1 MHIVISR
8 YHRYMTMNQD
18 LRDGPDGACEP
29 NRHDHDAVAAV
40 FKALSDPARLQM
52 VHALAEGELRVVDL
66 VAEVGLAQSTTS
78 AHLAVLREAGL
89 VAPRAVGRS
98 TFYSLTT
105 SSLGVLVQRAEE
117 LLDEGLHAVVHSH
130 STPGQQE
137 H

>member
-1 MHIVISR
+1 MMDS
-8 YHRYMTMNQD
+8 
-18 LRDGPDGACEP
+18 RDGADGACLSG
-29 NRHDHDAVAAV
+29 RHDHEAVAAV
-40 FKALSDPARLQM
+40 FKALAEPARLQI
-52 VHALAEGELRVVDL
+52 VHALSDGERRVVDL

-105 SSLGVLVQRAEE
+105 SSLVALVQHAEE

-130 STPGQQE
+130 EGEGVTAALPTAG
-137 H
+137 